1 MSNIDL
7 VKKLREETGVSL
19 MECKKAIEEA
29 NQNIEVAKEILK
41 KRGQAIAAKKASREA
56 SEGIITSY
64 IHSNQKVG
72 VLLDIR
78 CESDF
83 VARSND
89 FQNLAKEICLQ
100 IAAMNPLFVKA
111 DDIPEEII
119 KKEKEIFEE
128 QLAKSDKPKEII
140 DKIVDG
146 KLNSFIKDSCL
157 LLQPWVK
164 DNTKTIENLIKEVIA
179 KIGENIVVLEFT
191 RYEI

>member
-1 MSNIDL
+1 MINIDL

-19 MECKKAIEEA
+19 AECKKAVDEA
-29 NQNIEVAKEILK
+29 NQNIDVAKEILR
-41 KRGQAIAAKKASREA
+41 KRGQLMAAKKSSREA

-64 IHSNQKVG
+64 IHPNQKVG

-83 VARSND
+83 VARSDD

-100 IAAMNPLFVKA
+100 VAAMKPLFVKT

-119 KKEKEIFEE
+119 KKEKEIFKA
-128 QLAKSDKPKEII
+128 QLIESDKPKEVH
-140 DKIVDG
+140 DKIIDG

-164 DNTKTIENLIKEVIA
+164 DSNKTIDDLIKETIA
-179 KIGENIVVLEFT
+179 KIGENILVLEFT